1 MGDQII
7 NLNIGG
13 VIFSTLRSTLLSY
26 PNSMLNIMFSG
37 KFPSLLDSNGNYF
50 IDRNGKLFEGI
61 LYFFRTKKFVATN
74 KEEKEKIREEADYF
88 GHKNW

>member
-26 PNSMLNIMFSG
+26 PNSMLNSMFFG

-50 IDRNGKLFEGI
+50 I
-61 LYFFRTKKFVATN
+61 Y
-74 KEEKEKIREEADYF
+74 
-88 GHKNW
+88 

>member
-50 IDRNGKLFEGI
+50 IDRNGKFYLKESFIFSELRNLLPLI
-61 LYFFRTKKFVATN
+61 KK
-74 KEEKEKIREEADYF
+74 KEK
-88 GHKNW
+88 K